1 MPDNAVFFHVAY
13 AAAIVIYGGYVVSLV
28 VRSRRTR
35 ARERRQLQRG
45 RLAQEINRKV

>member
-1 MPDNAVFFHVAY
+1 MPDNAVFFHAAY

-35 ARERRQLQRG
+35 DRERRQMRRG
-45 RLAQEINRKV
+45 VAREIDSKV

>member
-13 AAAIVIYGGYVVSLV
+13 AAAVVIYGGYVVSLV

-35 ARERRQLQRG
+35 ARERRQMQRG
-45 RLAQEINRKV
+45 LTREMNRRL